1 MPVTS
6 PPMGS
11 GQSPAPGAP
20 LSDAAS
26 LEQYFRSHFSELATE
41 AKAQLDDAA
50 AAAPRVVESA
60 FRHAWEERQRIY
72 TPQDLDSFLHEE
84 VRHGAAREKSRRA
97 SLHRHDTHGGAKAH
111 ATPALDVEQSWTHL
125 AHTLHLFPDD
135 VSTSAEESAALLR
148 HDTAG
153 HVADLAK
160 KRSWKAP
167 IAIGVIAAVVVAGA
181 IYYVDRLGDE
191 GAVTG
196 ALASAD
202 ARTHVATTAQLA
214 KVTLDDGT
222 QAILS
227 PESKLIVPKQFGE
240 LMRAVKLD
248 GEATFT
254 VVPGQRKPLEIRAG
268 NTKTLVTGT
277 VLTVRA
283 FASESAVVVALK
295 QGSASVKVGDSI
307 RVVGAGKA
315 VLVKNQTMR
324 DPTAGELAEATTWN
338 EQTLTIS
345 NRQLRDVLPQLRRW
359 YGLDIKVIDRTLLD
373 RMVTMQASL
382 DSPKEAINAV
392 QQSANVQFAWA
403 PDGKTM
409 VFNDAK
415 GAKATKGAKGATKK
429 KK

>member
-11 GQSPAPGAP
+11 DQSPTPGAP
-20 LSDAAS
+20 LSDASS

-50 AAAPRVVESA
+50 AAAPRVVEGA

-97 SLHRHDTHGGAKAH
+97 SLHRHDTPGATKGH
-111 ATPALDVEQSWTHL
+111 ATPAPDVDQSWSHL
-125 AHTLHLFPDD
+125 ARTLHLVPDD
-135 VSTSAEESAALLR
+135 VSTSAEQESAALLR

-160 KRSWKAP
+160 KRSLKVP
-167 IAIGVIAAVVVAGA
+167 IAIVIVAAAVVAGG

-196 ALASAD
+196 ALSAGD

-222 QAILS
+222 QAVLS
-227 PESKLIVPKQFGE
+227 PESKLIVPKNFGE
-240 LMRAVKLD
+240 LLRAVKLD

-254 VVPGQRKPLEIRAG
+254 VVPGQRYPLEIRAG

-295 QGSASVKVGDSI
+295 QGTASVKVGDSI

-315 VLVKNQTMR
+315 VIVKNQTMR
-324 DPTAGELAEATTWN
+324 EPTAGELAEATTWN
-338 EQTLTIS
+338 DQTLTIS
-345 NRQLRDVLPQLRRW
+345 NRQLRDVLPQLKRW
-359 YGLDIKVIDRTLLD
+359 YGLDIKVVDRALLE

-415 GAKATKGAKGATKK
+415 GVKGAKGSKK
-429 KK
+429 K

>member
-11 GQSPAPGAP
+11 DQSPTPAAP
-20 LSDAAS
+20 LSDAAA
-26 LEQYFRSHFSELATE
+26 LEQYFRSHFTELATE

-50 AAAPRVVESA
+50 AAAPRVVEGA

-111 ATPALDVEQSWTHL
+111 APPGLDVDQSWSHL
-125 AHTLHLFPDD
+125 ARTLHLVPDD
-135 VSTSAEESAALLR
+135 VSTSAEQESAALLR
-148 HDTAG
+148 HDAAG

-160 KRSWKAP
+160 KRSLKVP
-167 IAIGVIAAVVVAGA
+167 IAIVVVAAAVVAGG

-196 ALASAD
+196 ALAAGD

-227 PESKLIVPKQFGE
+227 PESKLIVPKNFGE

-254 VVPGQRKPLEIRAG
+254 VVPSQRKPLEIRAG

-295 QGSASVKVGDSI
+295 QGTASVKVGDSI
-307 RVVGAGKA
+307 RVVAAGKA
-315 VLVKNQTMR
+315 VIVKNQTMR
-324 DPTAGELAEATTWN
+324 EPTAGELAEATTWN

-345 NRQLRDVLPQLRRW
+345 NRQLRDVLPQLKRW
-359 YGLDIKVIDRTLLD
+359 YGLDIKVVDRPLLE
-373 RMVTMQASL
+373 RMVTMQAAL
-382 DSPKEAINAV
+382 DSPNEAINAV
-392 QQSANVQFAWA
+392 QKSANVQFAWA

-409 VFNDAK
+409 VFNDAP
-415 GAKATKGAKGATKK
+415 AKK